1 MSGFTRLDTK
11 SRRVCDVLPCRENQF
26 LVWQLKQL
34 NDFELKL
41 KFRILGDPSA
51 NSSIQFRGQ
60 ITEDGHAQG
69 T

>member
-1 MSGFTRLDTK
+1 M
-11 SRRVCDVLPCRENQF
+11 LPCRENQF

-41 KFRILGDPSA
+41 RFRILGDPSV
-51 NSSIQFRGQ
+51 NSGIQFRSQ
-60 ITEDGHAQG
+60 IAADGHAKG